1 MSDLPGWGA
10 RIAETLARWRVSS
23 GFLCGVAVLWL
34 AEPTRRSLMI
44 GGIIAAAGELFR
56 IWAAGHLEKG
66 REVTRSGPY
75 RLTRHPLYLGSAVI
89 ALGAAVASASVAVA
103 VLIGAYMT
111 ATLVAAIRHEEAGM
125 RASFGDQYDAYLQSR
140 ATPVDR
146 PFSLRR
152 AMKNKEY
159 RAVAGLAAVAAMFAV
174 KAVFRYS
181 SAVSALDIRA

>member
-1 MSDLPGWGA
+1 MSDRSRRGA
-10 RIAETLARWRVSS
+10 CLAEALARRRVPV

-34 AEPTRRSLMI
+34 AQPTPRSLFI
-44 GGIIAAAGELFR
+44 GGLIAGAGELFR

-89 ALGAAVASASVAVA
+89 ALGAAVASARGIVA
-103 VLIGAYMT
+103 VLIGVYMT
-111 ATLVAAIRHEEAGM
+111 ATIVAAVRHEETGM
-125 RASFGDQYDAYLQSR
+125 RAAFGDQYDAYLESR

-159 RAVAGLAAVAAMFAV
+159 RAVAGLAAVAAILAG
-174 KAVFRYS
+174 KAIF
-181 SAVSALDIRA
+181 D